1 MEENS
6 LKPDSLRSQLETSLQ
21 RLRCPC
27 VDLFYLHLPDHGTPV
42 EETLR
47 ACHQLH
53 QEVRAAPDSPPWP
66 VGAQRA
72 EALGLPQS
80 RAGDGPHAQGPN
92 PRDWRSGLR
101 GDLTVASPPQ
111 GKFVELGLS
120 NYAAWEVAEICTLC
134 RSNGWILPTVYQV
147 RPGLQRPVS
156 RAPATP
162 GPLAPPALSRAAT
175 PLLPACRR
183 PPGAI
188 RLTTGARPQALAPLP
203 ACFWLCGQP
212 ELASPFPL
220 AGVPGCHLDT
230 SSSGGLF
237 RQPSGSSSLQTPP
250 LCIERAFLR
259 IRRDHRSRL
268 YVIICSVFF
277 VCLFGCLGS

>member
-1 MEENS
+1 M
-6 LKPDSLRSQLETSLQ
+6 
-21 RLRCPC
+21 
-27 VDLFYLHLPDHGTPV
+27 DLFYLHLPDHGTPV

-162 GPLAPPALSRAAT
+162 GPLVPPALSRAAT

-183 PPGAI
+183 PPGGHQADHRRPPSGPGPASCLLLALRSART
-188 RLTTGARPQALAPLP
+188 RLPLP
-203 ACFWLCGQP
+203 PGRSARVSLRYLFLWR
-212 ELASPFPL
+212 PFPT
-220 AGVPGCHLDT
+220 AQWV
-230 SSSGGLF
+230 
-237 RQPSGSSSLQTPP
+237 LQSPDPT
-250 LCIERAFLR
+250 FM
-259 IRRDHRSRL
+259 H
-268 YVIICSVFF
+268 
-277 VCLFGCLGS
+277 